1 MYSHIICTQNLQFK
15 GTFLLI
21 VYILKKLLESN
32 FFLQH
37 TNKCYFFWFY
47 WFRNYHT
54 WIFFVVFSY
63 VSLWYLH
70 NSIHRILNV
79 ITLEMHFTFNVLSVS
94 SFKKAASF
102 ICWVIHWRLQV
113 LIIYHGM
120 FLYHG
125 ILLFCM
131 GHALINWVHLEL
143 SPFR

>member
-37 TNKCYFFWFY
+37 TNKCYFSDFIDLEIITPGY
-47 WFRNYHT
+47 
-54 WIFFVVFSY
+54 FFVVFSF

-70 NSIHRILNV
+70 NSSHRILNV
-79 ITLEMHFTFNVLSVS
+79 VTLEMHFTFNVLSVS
-94 SFKKAASF
+94 NFKKAASF

-113 LIIYHGM
+113 LIIYYGM
-120 FLYHG
+120 FLSFLYG
-125 ILLFCM
+125 TCLNKL
-131 GHALINWVHLEL
+131 GALGVIPL
-143 SPFR
+143 